1 MPMKAK
7 ARIGKSIVVLI
18 AAFFL
23 VSALGWFSAKLSL
36 PDCLSITRQDLIAS
50 GNTGPDFDGNLVTYR
65 EIEVGGRIKYPFVV
79 ETYYMVPRGLHGE
92 FHTYKYFVFFG
103 FVKRYDYITF
113 TSV

>member
-1 MPMKAK
+1 MKAK
-7 ARIGKSIVVLI
+7 ARIKKSIFVVV
-18 AAFFL
+18 AAIFL

-36 PDCLSITRQDLIAS
+36 SDCLSITKQDLKDS
-50 GNTGPDFDGNLVTYR
+50 GNTGRNFDSDLVTFR